1 MPEIFVEK
9 FTYIIGTRQ
18 NASIKFDTNHNGV
31 ITFKYQQ
38 EISYALYNSFEI
50 HIRILQFS
58 MKLCIMITRVQLYIN
73 VKKKKKNKRI
83 LDRGASFYKYI

>member
-50 HIRILQFS
+50 HIRI
-58 MKLCIMITRVQLYIN
+58 T
-73 VKKKKKNKRI
+73 I
-83 LDRGASFYKYI
+83 LDETMYNDNTRATLYK

>member
-31 ITFKYQQ
+31 IIFKYQ
-38 EISYALYNSFEI
+38 
-50 HIRILQFS
+50 
-58 MKLCIMITRVQLYIN
+58 
-73 VKKKKKNKRI
+73 
-83 LDRGASFYKYI
+83 